1 MRIPICVIVL
11 AACLPSTARAQ
22 TSTADG
28 ALALVQGD
36 YATAIRI
43 LTPLTEQTTPPD
55 QFAPFFLA
63 MAYQSSPG
71 FDNKMAACRLFL
83 RAADS
88 AGPFA
93 DAARSMAAQFHGSA
107 RVAQP
112 CPGTTPPPAAPR
124 SDATMPSA
132 APHAETPT
140 AQGVAAFVRGDYE
153 RAAAILK
160 PLAERTTLPGD
171 AIAQFFMAAMYND
184 GRGVASDSMRACA
197 LYLRA
202 GGPIPPPGPST
213 VFAKTASMMPFLL
226 QQSMDKE
233 RFAECELTSRIGF
246 EHRFEPVTFVLEPD
260 QWIAFTLTGVTIT
273 YQGKETHARGLA
285 SAGMVFL
292 PIRHT
297 ALEVGPTRS
306 TRRHF
311 IEVATWKPARNAQ
324 WQLLWRLFEVQRDTL
339 VSLANET
346 VFTISASSPPA
357 PDAFE
362 LGTMAELRVTN
373 AGEAE
378 WVLRGN
384 TAERSDVIPTEA
396 ERVAAARE
404 ASERKARDARV
415 DWNLQQDRYRIP
427 TLQYREPDGCGMATV
442 AASSD
447 DRAEWITV
455 RVETNPKESPPPR
468 RTFDLSRDPASVSV
482 LLHVYE
488 RATREPQECTD
499 VGLGD
504 SNRPELWRA
513 LAGTLIIEVSSIGSG
528 SNRKSRATIRIEGAE
543 FVSSTGQH
551 VRQTAPIIFTA
562 GFWIFG

>member
-1 MRIPICVIVL
+1 
-11 AACLPSTARAQ
+11 
-22 TSTADG
+22 
-28 ALALVQGD
+28 
-36 YATAIRI
+36 
-43 LTPLTEQTTPPD
+43 
-55 QFAPFFLA
+55 
-63 MAYQSSPG
+63 
-71 FDNKMAACRLFL
+71 
-83 RAADS
+83 
-88 AGPFA
+88 
-93 DAARSMAAQFHGSA
+93 
-107 RVAQP
+107 
-112 CPGTTPPPAAPR
+112 
-124 SDATMPSA
+124 
-132 APHAETPT
+132 
-140 AQGVAAFVRGDYE
+140 
-153 RAAAILK
+153 
-160 PLAERTTLPGD
+160 
-171 AIAQFFMAAMYND
+171 
-184 GRGVASDSMRACA
+184 
-197 LYLRA
+197 
-202 GGPIPPPGPST
+202 
-213 VFAKTASMMPFLL
+213 
-226 QQSMDKE
+226 
-233 RFAECELTSRIGF
+233 
-246 EHRFEPVTFVLEPD
+246 
-260 QWIAFTLTGVTIT
+260 
-273 YQGKETHARGLA
+273 
-285 SAGMVFL
+285 
-292 PIRHT
+292 
-297 ALEVGPTRS
+297 
-306 TRRHF
+306 
-311 IEVATWKPARNAQ
+311 
-324 WQLLWRLFEVQRDTL
+324 LFEVQRDTL

-513 LAGTLIIEVSSIGSG
+513 LAGTLIIEVSSTGSG
-528 SNRKSRATIRIEGAE
+528 SNRKSRATIRIEDAE